1 MLAMTTGLFRPFLA
15 ALTILAGMA
24 WSAPAAAQFVPAPN
38 VPAPGTGV
46 PNSIHERLYPGIA
59 TGGMLTEQT
68 GQQGRSPVGL
78 GSSANGLASPPPG
91 AFVQP
96 IPRPSPGMTVVP
108 RSGGDGSAGDVQ
120 GLYTAPFEQ
129 GPLEQRITP

>member
-1 MLAMTTGLFRPFLA
+1 MDSGLKWPVA
-15 ALTILAGMA
+15 AILLVTALA
-24 WSAPAAAQFVPAPN
+24 WSVPAAAQFVPTPS
-38 VPAPGTGV
+38 VPAPTTGM

-59 TGGMLTEQT
+59 SGGILTEQT

-78 GSSANGLASPPPG
+78 GSNTNGLASPPP
-91 AFVQP
+91 AVFKQP
-96 IPRPSPGMTVVP
+96 VPRPSPGLHVVP
-108 RSGGDGSAGDVQ
+108 RSDGSQGSVQ